1 MGRRDVPP
9 LRSLPRVFVPG
20 ASPEGPIA
28 LPPEEVDKL
37 RKVLRLRPGDPIAVL
52 PDDGTLIRCDF
63 IEREAHP
70 VAVERVET
78 ESARWVTLVQALPK
92 GDRMDDIVR
101 SCTELGVARFVLFH
115 AERSVVRWEGKKLD
129 DRIRRLRVI
138 AREACEQC
146 YRTRLPVVET
156 VRDLRA
162 ALTRF
167 PEAVVFSESES
178 ASPVGKLPKS
188 EVALVVGPEG
198 GWAPREL
205 ALIGDRGRTLGPRVL
220 RVDTAAIAVCAWALL
235 RDQLP

>member
-52 PDDGTLIRCDF
+52 PNDGTLIRCEF
-63 IEREAHP
+63 VEREAHP
-70 VAVERVET
+70 VSVERVET
-78 ESARWVTLVQALPK
+78 ESSRRVTLVQALPK

-129 DRIRRLRVI
+129 DRLRRLRTI

-146 YRTRLPVVET
+146 YRTRLPDIET
-156 VRDLRA
+156 EGDLGA
-162 ALTRF
+162 ALARF
-167 PEAVVFSESES
+167 PSAIVFSESEV
-178 ASPVGKLPKS
+178 AAEKTEAPGA

>member
-1 MGRRDVPP
+1 MGRRDLPP

-20 ASPEGPIA
+20 ATPEAPIP
-28 LPPEEVDKL
+28 LPAEEVDKL

-52 PDDGTLIRCDF
+52 PDDGTLIRCEF
-63 IEREAHP
+63 LEREAHP
-70 VAVERVET
+70 VAVERVDT
-78 ESARWVTLVQALPK
+78 EATRRVTLVQALPK

-129 DRIRRLRVI
+129 DRLRRLRVI

-146 YRTRLPVVET
+146 FRTRQPVIET
-156 VRDLRA
+156 ARDLRV
-162 ALTRF
+162 ALERF
-167 PEAVVFSESES
+167 PEAIVFSESE
-178 ASPVGKLPKS
+178 AATTGVEAPGE

-235 RDQLP
+235 DCLP

>member
-20 ASPEGPIA
+20 ASAEGPIP
-28 LPPEEVDKL
+28 LPAEEVDKL

-52 PDDGTLIRCDF
+52 PNDGTLIRCRF
-63 IEREAHP
+63 VEREAHP
-70 VAVERVET
+70 EGVERVDT
-78 ESARWVTLVQALPK
+78 EAKRRVTLLQALPK
-92 GDRMDDIVR
+92 GDRVDDIVR
-101 SCTELGVARFVLFH
+101 SGTELGVARFVLFH

-129 DRIRRLRVI
+129 DRLRRLRTI

-146 YRTRLPVVET
+146 FRTVLPELET
-156 VRDLRA
+156 VKDLGA
-162 ALTRF
+162 ALSRY
-167 PEAVVFSESES
+167 PGAIVFSESES
-178 ASPVGKLPKS
+178 ASAVGSLPAGD
-188 EVALVVGPEG
+188 VALVVGPEG

-235 RDQLP
+235 DPLR